1 MDNFTQQVDEIEALT
16 AIYGDDW
23 QVEDEENRA
32 FSMNVHEG
40 DKSIK
45 LYVKLTAD
53 YPSSSPPYFELSAPQ
68 LRLEQKN
75 HINSLLQEVYLS
87 LAGGPVLYEWIEKI
101 REELQKD
108 KSCKI
113 EQVIEHNE
121 VVKKSPKSSKKSNE
135 EKEEKIPEIYHGDV
149 IVDRKSS
156 FQGHAAQV
164 FSVHDVKNVLKKLY
178 EIKKIEQA
186 THNMY
191 AYRIVTDNKNFA
203 QDCEDDGE
211 SQAGSRLLHFLQIV
225 DAKNVLVVISRWYG
239 GIHLGPDRFRHIN
252 NAARQV
258 LEAANLI
265 SRNKE
270 HKK

>member
-23 QVEDEENRA
+23 QLIILPLHHHTLSFLLRNCVWSR
-32 FSMNVHEG
+32 
-40 DKSIK
+40 KIISIPFFK
-45 LYVKLTAD
+45 
-53 YPSSSPPYFELSAPQ
+53 
-68 LRLEQKN
+68 R
-75 HINSLLQEVYLS
+75 S